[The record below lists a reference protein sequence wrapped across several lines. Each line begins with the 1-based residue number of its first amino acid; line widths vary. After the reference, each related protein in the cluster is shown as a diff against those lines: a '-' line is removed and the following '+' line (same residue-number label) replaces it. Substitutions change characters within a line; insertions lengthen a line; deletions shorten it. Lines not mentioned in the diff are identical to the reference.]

1 MYITKGGVS
10 MIRKDKHKFANGS
23 FKTQIRVTEGY
34 RDSKTGK
41 AKQKTIKNFGYLED
55 QTNSA
60 LFMEEVRKFDLE
72 YKKNKKIVVNETK
85 TKPFYEDSAS
95 DISNFGYRFVET
107 IYEFLEL
114 DKVFSEIDYKGSHSL
129 NEMFKFLVIQRIM
142 NPDSKRATYQMI
154 NNFYMK
160 NYDFSLYELYRS
172 LDHIALNEDKIQN
185 HINSII
191 KNKIGRNTVECFYDT
206 TNYYF
211 QKDYEDDDEYEEII
225 PLLTSKK
232 EIKKQKIIEI
242 IDENGMKHQFRKIL
256 GLAKRGVSKE
266 HVVDPIVQ
274 LGLMMDA
281 NGIPIC
287 AKAFPGNTSDSRTL
301 IPILNSIKE
310 NYGLDRTV
318 IVADKGINCEENI
331 DTICNNGDG
340 YMFSQ
345 ILKGK
350 KGKRYE
356 SKLFDESRYTIVNED
371 YKYQLFDEEYE
382 GIDINGK
389 KITRTRRVLIYWNGA
404 AARRDKRQRD
414 EKLRKAEK
422 ALTNNAYTYKHGYD
436 KYIENHATVSS
447 TGECADTITSSIDY
461 EKAMQEEKYDG
472 YFAIITSELNYDEKK
487 IREVYHGLWRIEE
500 SFRITKS
507 DLAARPMFVRT
518 ENHIKGHIMICFVA
532 LIILRILQYKMK
544 YSLSVERIVRVLHMC
559 SCSEMS
565 KGIIHVIKKDTFEKY
580 KVKKDKNGNEY
591 YTLNLMELENETVE
605 DFKELMNYYETNLCT
620 SMMNKTNF
628 DKYFKSIKLK

>member
-1 MYITKGGVS
+1 